1 MATARLSASPRQ
13 GTGKGDAR
21 KLRAS
26 GQVPAVVYGHA
37 REPQSL
43 AIPARELEKLLDTVA
58 AGSTVIELALDGRAS
73 RTLIR
78 EVQRHPFRREILHVD
93 FQELVAGEK
102 VTVNVPIVL
111 VGSPEGLK
119 SGGILD
125 QVLREVEI
133 EVDPAHM
140 PNHIDLD
147 VSQLAIGHSLHV
159 SDLKVPEGVTV
170 LDDEEAT
177 VVVLGAP
184 RAETPAASME
194 AIPEAPA
201 EPELIRRGK
210 EEEGEGEGE

>member
-13 GTGKGDAR
+13 ETGKGNAR

-37 REPQSL
+37 RDPQAL
-43 AIPARELEKLLDTVA
+43 ALPSREVERLLDTVA
-58 AGSTVIELALDGRAS
+58 AASTVIELAVGGKTT

-78 EVQRHPFRREILHVD
+78 EVQRHPFRREILHID

-102 VTVNVPIVL
+102 VTVKVPIVL

-125 QVLREVEI
+125 QVTREVEI
-133 EVDPAHM
+133 EVDPSNI
-140 PNHIDLD
+140 PNHLD
-147 VSQLAIGHSLHV
+147 VDVSTLAIGHSLHI
-159 SDLKVPEGVTV
+159 SDLRVPEGVTV
-170 LDDEEAT
+170 LDDMEAT
-177 VVVLGAP
+177 IVVLGAP
-184 RAETPAASME
+184 RAETPVAVE

-210 EEEGEGEGE
+210 EEEGEGEGEA